1 MRRFATWPIST
12 RAVRVAAIALAIAW
26 AMIVGPG
33 IAVAQPAA
41 DAAFEQAA
49 ASDEAAVSTEDVRAI
64 VAPVALFPDPMLA
77 LVLQASTQPLQV
89 VQANRFLARRQKE
102 PTLTP
107 DQDWD
112 SSILGLLN
120 YPAVLGAMNE
130 YVDWTEAL
138 GNAVLDQLGDAQ
150 NAVVDIRWGAY
161 NTGILVSNDQQ
172 TVVAEGDIIRVM
184 PADGKTISVPQYDP
198 VALLAAIEPDEQ
210 VAEVTE
216 AAAPAAETTAPTAE
230 TTATAPAAA
239 PAAPAP
245 SEPGSA
251 AEPADPGYAVPPAYA
266 EGYPPGYGAG
276 YPPPYAGPPIVSY
289 AEPETGFWDS
299 AASFA
304 GGAVIGGLLGWGISE
319 AFDDDDWD
327 WDGDGGGFYGG
338 RSFSRTTNIE
348 GNTVVVNRDRDNQ
361 RIQDQL
367 GDRRPDRDRVQ
378 RPGKDL
384 KPLPGL
390 AADKRPGRDQAAK
403 QLRRGDRPK
412 REVKLPGAGTGAGIA
427 DRARPADRTATAT
440 RPAASAKPAV
450 AKGPA
455 TAGKAKASGK
465 VASKS
470 GSGLAAS
477 VGPRTQVRKEAARGA
492 KSRAVAKG
500 GGGGGKAVRAAAGG
514 GHHRAVQKPSRG
526 KSSMASGARNGGKA
540 KAHSSRGKASKASGG
555 GGRGGKRRGGK
566 RG

>member
-1 MRRFATWPIST
+1 MRRFATWSFST
-12 RAVRVAAIALAIAW
+12 SAVRVAAIALTIAW

-49 ASDEAAVSTEDVRAI
+49 ASDEAAVSTEDVRAL

-89 VQANRFLARRQKE
+89 VQANRFLAKRQKE

-130 YVDWTEAL
+130 YIDWTEAL
-138 GNAVLDQLGDAQ
+138 GNAVLDQLGDVQ

-210 VAEVTE
+210 VAEVAE
-216 AAAPAAETTAPTAE
+216 AAAPAAEP
-230 TTATAPAAA
+230 TATAPAAA

-245 SEPGSA
+245 SEPGFA
-251 AEPADPGYAVPPAYA
+251 AEPADPGYAATPAYA

-327 WDGDGGGFYGG
+327 WDGGGGGFYGG

-378 RPGKDL
+378 RPGKDP

-390 AADKRPGRDQAAK
+390 GADKRPGRDQAGK
-403 QLRRGDRPK
+403 QPRRADGPK

-427 DRARPADRTATAT
+427 DRARPADRTATAA

-450 AKGPA
+450 AKRPA
-455 TAGKAKASGK
+455 GTAKAKASGT
-465 VASKS
+465 VSSKK

-514 GHHRAVQKPSRG
+514 GQHRAVQTPSRG

-555 GGRGGKRRGGK
+555 GGGARGGRK